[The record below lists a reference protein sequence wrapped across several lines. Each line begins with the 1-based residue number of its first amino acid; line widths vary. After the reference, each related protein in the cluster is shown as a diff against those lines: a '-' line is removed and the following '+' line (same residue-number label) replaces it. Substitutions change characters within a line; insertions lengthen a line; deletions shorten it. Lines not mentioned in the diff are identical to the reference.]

1 MPESLADKIMRKI
14 ESLDSLYFRLLL
26 VVAPSGAGKTTALM
40 DVQKKTGAP
49 LINVNLELSRLM
61 LDLTHRQR
69 ALHLPR
75 LIRDI
80 IDRDTGNIILLDNI
94 ELLFDIELKQDPLRL
109 LQGISRNKSVI
120 ASWNGTINDIYLA
133 YAEPDHP
140 EFKRYPVKDFLAISP
155 EV

>member
-1 MPESLADKIMRKI
+1 
-14 ESLDSLYFRLLL
+14 
-26 VVAPSGAGKTTALM
+26 
-40 DVQKKTGAP
+40 
-49 LINVNLELSRLM
+49 M